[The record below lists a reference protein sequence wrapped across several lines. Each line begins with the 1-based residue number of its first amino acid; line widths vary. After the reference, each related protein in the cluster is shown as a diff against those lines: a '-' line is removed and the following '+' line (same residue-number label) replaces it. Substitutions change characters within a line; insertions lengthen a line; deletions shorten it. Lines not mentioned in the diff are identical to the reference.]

1 MSSIG
6 TSSRRLLPRQLH
18 LLLLTAVLTVLA
30 TLALVLFWWHPQLQ
44 RQQPW
49 EFWVAIAA
57 AVGVVVLL
65 SVALL
70 RVRHGQNMLLSLERN
85 FLEFMDAAADMMV
98 VSTLDGQLI
107 DVNRRTCELLG
118 YKREQLLGKTLWDLD
133 VDCYLRQ
140 HPHTRYY
147 LERGRTISYET
158 WYRAADGRR
167 IPVESRARKTWWRDQ
182 PCLIELVRDI
192 TARKQADD
200 ALQESK
206 AAVERA
212 RNLLETRMLERTEE
226 LQRRIIERNLAEK
239 RARELSSLLSEIID
253 CMPSV
258 IITVDAQRRVT
269 QWNRQASRLTG
280 IDASQANGKS
290 LKVLLPQFDAQ
301 IDSLTEATRYGQQQ
315 HATRM
320 HARLN
325 DQPYLFDVVVYP
337 LPIRG
342 RGVVIRVDDI
352 TERVR
357 MEQTLVQ
364 SEKMLSL
371 GGLAAGMA
379 HEINNPLGAILQSA
393 QNIERRIALDWPRN
407 AELAKQLGTS
417 ISIVHQYL
425 ERQRIPDFLC
435 GIREAGERA
444 AAIVADML
452 SFARPGTGELVA
464 IDLAAAMD
472 AAVRLA
478 NTEYNQKKKYDFRRI
493 SVQRDYQP
501 HLPKVRAQRNQLE
514 QVFLNLLTNA
524 AQALMNTN
532 DPQIHL
538 RLYRQGSQGVIEIRD
553 NGSGMEE
560 PVRKRVF
567 EPFFTTK
574 DEGSG
579 TGLGLSVS
587 YFLITDQ
594 LHGQMEVESSPGDGS
609 LFRIRLPFADSLA
622 SDRDDDSAG
631 QIELPL

>member
-1 MSSIG
+1 MTPFG
-6 TSSRRLLPRQLH
+6 LPSRRFLPRQLY
-18 LLLLTAVLTVLA
+18 LLLSAAVVTVLG
-30 TLALVLFWWHPQLQ
+30 TLALVLLWWHPQTS
-44 RQQPW
+44 RTQPW
-49 EFWVAIAA
+49 EFWVSIIGAL
-57 AVGVVVLL
+57 GVVVLL
-65 SVALL
+65 LLALL
-70 RVRHGQNMLLSLERN
+70 RVRRGQAMLHSLERN

-98 VSTLDGQLI
+98 ISTLDGQII

-118 YKREQLLGKTLWDLD
+118 YKREELLNRTLWDVD
-133 VDCYLRQ
+133 IDCYLRQ

-147 LERGRTISYET
+147 LERGRTISYDT

-167 IPVESRARKTWWRDQ
+167 VPVESRARKAWWRDQ

-200 ALQESK
+200 ALLESK

-239 RARELSSLLSEIID
+239 RARELSTLLSDIID

-269 QWNRQASRLTG
+269 QWNQQATQLTG

-290 LKVLLPQFDAQ
+290 LKILLPQFDAQ
-301 IDSLTEATRYGQQQ
+301 IDSLTEASRYGQQQ

-325 DQPYLFDVVVYP
+325 DLPYLFDVVVYP
-337 LPIRG
+337 LQSRG

-407 AELAKQLGTS
+407 AELAKQLGS
-417 ISIVHQYL
+417 NISIIHQYL
-425 ERQRIPDFLC
+425 EKQRIPDFLT

-444 AAIVADML
+444 AAIVSDML
-452 SFARPGTGELVA
+452 SFARPGTGELVP

-478 NTEYNQKKKYDFRRI
+478 ATDYNQKKKFDFRRI
-493 SVQRDYQP
+493 RVQRDYEP
-501 HLPKVRAQRNQLE
+501 NLPRVRAQRNQLE

-524 AQALMNTN
+524 AQALSTTN

-538 RLYRQGSQGVIEIRD
+538 RLYRLAGRGVVEVRD

-560 PVRKRVF
+560 TVRKRVF

-587 YFLITDQ
+587 YFLVTDQ
-594 LHGQMEVESSPGDGS
+594 LHGQMEVESNLGS
-609 LFRIRLPFADSLA
+609 GSVFRILLPFADSYPDALPGP
-622 SDRDDDSAG
+622 SN

>member
-1 MSSIG
+1 M
-6 TSSRRLLPRQLH
+6 TPNRQPRRYLPRQLN
-18 LLLLTAVLTVLA
+18 LLLTTAVSTVLA
-30 TLALVLFWWHPQLQ
+30 ILLLVLVWWHPQTVNP
-44 RQQPW
+44 QPW
-49 EFWVAIAA
+49 EFWVAIGAA
-57 AVGVVVLL
+57 GCVVFLL
-65 SVALL
+65 LLAML
-70 RVRHGQNMLLSLERN
+70 RVRHGQTMLNSLERN

-98 VSTLDGQLI
+98 ISTLDGRII

-133 VDCYLRQ
+133 IECYLRQ

-167 IPVESRARKTWWRDQ
+167 VPVESRARKAWWHDQ
-182 PCLIELVRDI
+182 ACLIELVRDI

-212 RNLLETRMLERTEE
+212 RNLLETKMLERTEE

-239 RARELSSLLSEIID
+239 RARELSTLLSEIID

-269 QWNRQASRLTG
+269 QWNQQATRLTG

-301 IDSLTEATRYGQQQ
+301 IDSLTEASRYGQRQ

-325 DQPYLFDVVVYP
+325 EQPYLFDVVVYP
-337 LPIRG
+337 LQIRG

-417 ISIVHQYL
+417 IAVVHQYL
-425 ERQRIPDFLC
+425 EKQRIPDFLA

-464 IDLAAAMD
+464 IDLASAMD

-493 SVQRDYQP
+493 SVQRDYEN

-524 AQALMNTN
+524 AQALMATH

-538 RLYRQGSQGVIEIRD
+538 RLYRHGDQAVIEIHD

-560 PVRKRVF
+560 AVRKRVF

-594 LHGQMEVESSPGDGS
+594 LHGHMEVESTPGEGS
-609 LFRIRLPFADSLA
+609 TFRIRLPFADAVSRDNGDDQA
-622 SDRDDDSAG
+622 S

>member
-1 MSSIG
+1 M
-6 TSSRRLLPRQLH
+6 TPNRQPRRYLPRQLN
-18 LLLLTAVLTVLA
+18 LLLTTAVSTVLA
-30 TLALVLFWWHPQLQ
+30 ILMLVLVWWHPQTLNP
-44 RQQPW
+44 QPW
-49 EFWVAIAA
+49 EFWFAIGAA
-57 AVGVVVLL
+57 GCVVVLL
-65 SVALL
+65 LLAML
-70 RVRHGQNMLLSLERN
+70 RVRHGQTMLNSLERN

-98 VSTLDGQLI
+98 ISTLDGRII

-133 VDCYLRQ
+133 IECYLRQ

-167 IPVESRARKTWWRDQ
+167 VPVESRARKAWWHDQ
-182 PCLIELVRDI
+182 ACLIELVRDI

-212 RNLLETRMLERTEE
+212 RNLLETKMLERTEE

-239 RARELSSLLSEIID
+239 RARELSTLLSEIID

-269 QWNRQASRLTG
+269 QWNRQASQLTG
-280 IDASQANGKS
+280 IDAAQASGKS

-301 IDSLTEATRYGQQQ
+301 IDSLTEASRYGQRQ

-325 DQPYLFDVVVYP
+325 DHPYLFDVVVYP
-337 LPIRG
+337 LQIRG

-425 ERQRIPDFLC
+425 EKQRIPDFLA

-464 IDLAAAMD
+464 IDLVGAMD

-493 SVQRDYQP
+493 SVQRDYDN

-524 AQALMNTN
+524 AQALMTTH

-538 RLYRQGSQGVIEIRD
+538 RLYRHGDHAVIEIRD

-587 YFLITDQ
+587 YFLVTDQ
-594 LHGQMEVESSPGDGS
+594 LHGQMDVESTPGEGS
-609 LFRIRLPFADSLA
+609 TFRIRLPFADAISRDSGNDQA
-622 SDRDDDSAG
+622 S